1 MKTSYA
7 EEQKRKLV
15 KRYFSGESASVICLQ
30 TGVPRSTFY
39 TWVKPYKVVGA
50 VLGNEVNAVNYAR
63 QKKRIDRLESMVEV
77 LQTVDCSLSSPLQ
90 IKLTELEKLYGQYS
104 VHVLCDSLDVS
115 RGTFYNHILRNKK
128 DKNSF
133 RARRENLSK
142 SIREVFEESN
152 QIYGARKIRAILKSR
167 GINTTDEMVTELMQS
182 MNLQSV
188 RSDTRRQHRRLGL
201 LERKTDALKLNF
213 TANAPNQIW
222 VSDVTYFRLF
232 NTTWHICVII
242 DLYSR
247 KVVSYKMSKR
257 HSTQLITAT
266 FKNAY
271 KERQP
276 SSNLTFHSDR
286 GVQYAAYAFRNLLLS
301 LNVAQSFS
309 PSGKPCHNA
318 VMESFF
324 ASLKKEELY
333 RVRYRSVRDFEES
346 VGEYMW
352 RYNNKRPHATLRYK
366 TPNAY
371 EQAFFDEQK
380 E

>member
-1 MKTSYA
+1 MKTRYTMKH
-7 EEQKRKLV
+7 KRELV
-15 KRYFSGESASVICLQ
+15 KRYSDGESASNICRQ
-30 TGVPRSTFY
+30 SGVPRSTFY

-50 VLGNEVNAVNYAR
+50 AFGNEVNVVNYAR
-63 QKKRIDRLESMVEV
+63 QKKRIDRLGSMVEV

-90 IKLTELEKLYGQYS
+90 IKLRELEKLYGQYS
-104 VHVLCDSLDVS
+104 VHVLCDSLGIS

-128 DKNSF
+128 DKNSYQV
-133 RARRENLSK
+133 RRKNLSK

-167 GINTTDEMVTELMQS
+167 GTNTTDEMVAELMQS

-188 RSDTRRQHRRLGL
+188 RSDTKRLHRRLGL

-213 TANAPNQIW
+213 NTKAPNQIW

-232 NTTWHICVII
+232 NTTWHICVIV

-247 KVVSYKMSKR
+247 KVISYKISKR
-257 HSTQLITAT
+257 HSTQLITST
-266 FKNAY
+266 FKKAY

-276 SSNLTFHSDR
+276 DSDLTFHSDR
-286 GVQYAAYAFRNLLLS
+286 GVQYTAYAFRSLLIS
-301 LNVAQSFS
+301 FDVTQSFS

-346 VGEYMW
+346 VNEYMR

-371 EQAFFDEQK
+371 EQAYFDEKK

>member
-1 MKTSYA
+1 MKTTYS
-7 EEQKRKLV
+7 EEQKRGLV
-15 KRYFSGESASVICLQ
+15 KRYYDGESASNICLQ

-50 VLGNEVNAVNYAR
+50 ALGSEVNAVNYAR

-90 IKLTELEKLYGQYS
+90 IKLSELEKLFGQYS
-104 VHVLCDSLDVS
+104 VHVLCDSLGIS

-128 DKNSF
+128 DKNSYH
-133 RARRENLSK
+133 ARRENLSK

-152 QIYGARKIRAILKSR
+152 QIYGARKIRSILKSR
-167 GINTTDEMVTELMQS
+167 GINTTDEMVAELMQS
-182 MNLQSV
+182 MNLQSA
-188 RSDTRRQHRRLGL
+188 RSDTKRQHRRLGL

-222 VSDVTYFRLF
+222 VSDVTYFRIL
-232 NTTWHICVII
+232 NTTWYICVII

-247 KVVSYKMSKR
+247 KVISYKMSKR

-276 SSNLTFHSDR
+276 GSNLIFHSDR

-346 VGEYMW
+346 VNEYMG

-371 EQAFFDEQK
+371 EQAF
-380 E
+380 

>member
-15 KRYFSGESASVICLQ
+15 KRYFNGESASIICLQ
-30 TGVPRSTFY
+30 SGVPRSTFY
-39 TWVKPYKVVGA
+39 SWTKSYKVVGTA
-50 VLGNEVNAVNYAR
+50 LESEVSAVNYAK
-63 QKKRIDRLESMVEV
+63 QKKRIDRLENIVEV
-77 LQTVDCSLSSPLQ
+77 LQTVDCTLSSPLQ
-90 IKLTELEKLYGQYS
+90 IKLRELEKLYGQYS
-104 VHVLCDSLDVS
+104 VHVLCDSLDVP
-115 RGTFYNHILRNKK
+115 RGTFYNHVLRNKK
-128 DKNSF
+128 DMNSY
-133 RARRENLSK
+133 RARREKLSK
-142 SIREVFEESN
+142 SISKVFEESN
-152 QIYGARKIRAILKSR
+152 QIYGSRKIRAVLQSR
-167 GINTTDEMVTELMQS
+167 GINTTDEMVAELMQT
-182 MNLQSV
+182 MNLKSV
-188 RSDTRRQHRRLGL
+188 RSDTKRQHRRLGS
-201 LERKTDALKLNF
+201 LERKTDALKLDF
-213 TANAPNQIW
+213 TAKAPNQIW

-247 KVVSYKMSKR
+247 KVISYKMSKK

-266 FKNAY
+266 FMKAY
-271 KERQP
+271 KDRQP
-276 SSNLTFHSDR
+276 GRDMTFHSDR
-286 GVQYAAYAFRNLLLS
+286 GVQYAAYSFRNLLIS
-301 LNVAQSFS
+301 LGITQSFS

-346 VGEYMW
+346 VNEYME
-352 RYNNKRPHATLRYK
+352 RYNNERPHVTLRYK

-371 EQAFFDEQK
+371 EQAYFDQQK